1 MPPNTKIDFSDAHQD
16 RSKKTLE
23 DLLEAAYSIV
33 NAADPGAF
41 NSRNLSDKS
50 GYALGTLNKR
60 LGTIENVFL
69 WAIEKGRDSKIQS
82 VIDYLDQFDSCSTIQ
97 EYAEHIVDKAFREI
111 GITGPKVI
119 RYYEAKL
126 FKRDGITAESI
137 NYADIFVE
145 PHIRLVDANKT
156 NTFRKMSQDEL
167 SLMFRVLLQLV
178 ERPFV
183 NGDPIAGSSE
193 HRRIAIDTMIRLL
206 GQ

>member
-33 NAADPGAF
+33 DAADPNAF
-41 NSRNLSDKS
+41 NSRNLADKS

-60 LGTIENVFL
+60 LGPVENVFV

-82 VIDYLDQFDSCSTIQ
+82 VLDYIDQFNPHSTIQ
-97 EYAEHIVDKAFREI
+97 EYAEHIVDMTFNGI
-111 GITGPKVI
+111 GIVGPPVI

-126 FKRDGITAESI
+126 FKKDGVTADSMSYVDVFI
-137 NYADIFVE
+137 E
-145 PHIRLVDANKT
+145 PLQGLAEANQT
-156 NTFRKMSQDEL
+156 NTFRKMSQNEL
-167 SLMFRVLLQLV
+167 SLMLRLLQQLV

-183 NGDPIAGSSE
+183 NCHPIAGTSE
-193 HRRIAIDTMIRLL
+193 HRKIAIDTIVRLL
-206 GQ
+206 GK